1 MEKSKTLTN
10 LSIIIGLLGVL
21 ALIGAWVAGAEGTVL
36 GMSQQH
42 LFWDAAVLLLVAIW
56 LKLGAIYHK
65 S

>member
-1 MEKSKTLTN
+1 MEKSKNLTN

-21 ALIGAWVAGAEGTVL
+21 ALVGAWVAGAAGTVL
-36 GMSQQH
+36 GMNQQH
-42 LFWDAAVLLLVAIW
+42 LYWDAAVLLLAAIW